1 MGSSKTRITG
11 MYSGMDTESIITQ
24 LVEARKTKVDKT
36 KKEQMTIEYKQ
47 NAWKDLNKKIK
58 ALQNT
63 LSNLQYTASYS
74 KRTTKISDP
83 SVATVVTSNNAM
95 VTNQNL
101 KVTSLAQNA
110 YLSGNKISYSGS
122 DEKATSGT
130 LLSELDLHA
139 GDNISVKVGEGE
151 TKTVEITDDMT
162 IGDLT
167 KKLSEYGVNAS
178 FDSATQRFFIGAKE
192 NGEKGEFELSGSA
205 LGKLGLDVDP
215 SSKQWI
221 HGTSGSIELNG
232 VTYTS
237 DDNTYEVNGLTITA
251 NQLTDANGVN
261 LNTTKDTTAMY
272 DMIKKFINQYTEL
285 VNEMDKL
292 YNADTKTKYE
302 PLTDEEKAA
311 MSDFELEKWE
321 EKLKEQVLAKDSNIN
336 TVSSSLIEIMNQGFT
351 VGDKKYFLFD
361 FGIETES
368 YMTAEDNQKHALHI
382 YGDAD
387 DDKFSSETNKLQYM
401 IESDSE
407 TVTSFFSQLCN
418 SLYTKM
424 SEMSKSVDGYRSY
437 GYFYDDKKMK
447 SDYTDYTSKIA
458 DLEDKLQKYEDKWYD
473 KFAKM
478 ETAMSKMQSNA
489 SAVMSLLGS

>member
-11 MYSGMDTESIITQ
+11 MYSGMDTESIISQ

-58 ALQNT
+58 SLQNT
-63 LSNLQYTASYS
+63 LSNLQYSGSYS

-83 SVATVVTSNNAM
+83 NVASIVTSDNAM
-95 VTNQNL
+95 ISVQNL
-101 KVTSLAQNA
+101 KVTSLAQSA
-110 YLSGNKISYSGS
+110 YLSGNKIPYASG

-130 LLSELDLHA
+130 LLSDL
-139 GDNISVKVGEGE
+139 GISSSDSLTFTVGGE
-151 TKTVEITDDMT
+151 SKTIEIKDDMT
-162 IGDLT
+162 IGQLT
-167 KKLSEYGVNAS
+167 NAMAEAGVNAN
-178 FDSATQRFFIGAKE
+178 FDSTTQRFFIGAKE
-192 NGEKGEFELSGSA
+192 GGSKGEFEISGSA
-205 LGKLGLDVDP
+205 IEKLGLDVD
-215 SSKQWI
+215 SASKQWV
-221 HGTSGSIELNG
+221 HGTDGKIELNG
-232 VTYTS
+232 VEYES
-237 DDNTYEVNGLTITA
+237 SNNTYEVNGLTITA
-251 NQLTDANGVN
+251 NALTTGDGVS
-261 LNTTKDTTAMY
+261 LNTSKDTSAMY

-292 YNADTKTKYE
+292 YNADTKTKYD

-311 MSDFELEKWE
+311 MSDFEIEKWE
-321 EKLKEQVLAKDSNIN
+321 EKLKEQILAKDSNIN
-336 TVSSSLIEIMNQGFT
+336 SVTSALIEGVNKGFK
-351 VGDKKYFLFD
+351 VGEKTLFLFD

-368 YMTAEDNQKHALHI
+368 YMTAEENKKHALHI

-387 DDKFSSETNKLQYM
+387 DEKFSTETNKLKYM

-407 TVTSFFSQLCN
+407 TVTKFFSQLCN
-418 SLYTKM
+418 DLYTKM
-424 SEMSKSVDGYRSY
+424 SDMSKSVDGYRSY